1 MTIKELYTQVCEYKS
16 TQAKLDELWRQKNSL
31 EQLVLQLKS
40 HWEKEQR
47 DLDRL
52 ENGTLASFLYNLTG
66 KLDEK
71 LDKEKQEALSAKA
84 SYDDAVFRLENVKRD
99 FERYSLKLE
108 GLKDAEKQ
116 YNSAVEQRLAQ
127 LKDQNPQIID
137 LERQLAQCEARLKEI
152 DEAVAAGNTALKK
165 VGEVS
170 TQLSRADGWAT
181 WDVFGGGLVADM
193 AKYSSL
199 DKARQLIS
207 QMNTALAGFKTE
219 LSDVTISGYI
229 DVEIDGLLSFAD
241 YFFDNI
247 FTDAAVMQKIAN
259 ARQQTNQISM
269 NLCDAISRIESLA
282 ETEKQKQSQLKK
294 QLEDIAVNT

>member
-1 MTIKELYTQVCEYKS
+1 MYTQVCEYKS
-16 TQAKLDELWRQKNSL
+16 TQAKLDELYRQKNNL

-40 HWEKEQR
+40 HWEKEQK

-71 LDKEKQEALSAKA
+71 MDKEKQEALSAKA

-99 FERYSLKLE
+99 FERYTSRLE
-108 GLKDAEKQ
+108 GLKDVEKQ
-116 YNSAVEQRLAQ
+116 YNDAVAQRLAQ
-127 LKDQNPQIID
+127 LKGQNPQIID
-137 LERQLAQCEARLKEI
+137 LERQLAQCEAKLKEI

-170 TQLSRADGWAT
+170 NQLSNADGWAT
-181 WDVFGGGLVADM
+181 WDVFGGGFIADM

-219 LSDVTISGYI
+219 LSDVTVSGYI
-229 DVEIDGLLSFAD
+229 DVQIDGLLSFAD
-241 YFFDNI
+241 YFWDNI
-247 FTDAAVMQKIAN
+247 FTDYAVKNRISN
-259 ARQQTNQISM
+259 AINQTNQISM
-269 NLCDAISRIESLA
+269 NLCNALSRLESLA
-282 ETEKQKQSQLKK
+282 KSEKEKYSQLKK